1 MSKCPKRSGWRAI
14 CCYDGQAH
22 YIATFRTELEAAHAT
37 NARCVKVGIPL
48 KNPDLKNTS
57 TKLQENTIVKCFFFS
72 FFLSVKS
79 FYAIGTTC

>member
-1 MSKCPKRSGWRAI
+1 VSKCPKRSDWRAQ

-22 YIATFRTELEAAHAT
+22 YIATFGTELEAAHAT

-57 TKLQENTIVKCFFFS
+57 TKLQENTIVKCFFFLFS
-72 FFLSVKS
+72 FRFKS
-79 FYAIGTTC
+79 LFMR